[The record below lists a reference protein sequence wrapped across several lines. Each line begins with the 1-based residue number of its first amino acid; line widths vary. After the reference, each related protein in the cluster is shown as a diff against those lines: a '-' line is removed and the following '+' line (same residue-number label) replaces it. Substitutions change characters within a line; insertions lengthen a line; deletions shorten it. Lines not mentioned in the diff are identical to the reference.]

1 MAGES
6 SEATTEAA
14 PAPEVADA
22 QSAVP
27 ALDEAGPVG
36 VPGGPVS
43 APHAA
48 RMLAG
53 GGRGGVMP
61 PRSPPRLT
69 PEAALALQRSVGN
82 RALSQ
87 RILMR
92 QPLKQPVPIMPPVG
106 TAQEIA
112 EWAAKEI
119 TGVGKHRDKMLVLDL
134 ERKEIWVF
142 N

>member
-27 ALDEAGPVG
+27 ALDEAGPVA
-36 VPGGPVS
+36 VPGATVS

-53 GGRGGVMP
+53 AGRGGVAP
-61 PRSPPRLT
+61 PNSRPRLT
-69 PEAALALQRSVGN
+69 PDAALALQRSVGN
-82 RALSQ
+82 RALSK

-92 QPLKQPVPIMPPVG
+92 QEPAKQPVLIMPPVG
-106 TAQEIA
+106 TQLRRSPNGRRRRSGGSIG
-112 EWAAKEI
+112 
-119 TGVGKHRDKMLVLDL
+119 TR
-134 ERKEIWVF
+134 
-142 N
+142 